1 MNARAGLPAYAELH
15 CLSHFSFQ
23 RGASH
28 PAELV
33 ERACQLGY
41 SALAIT
47 DECSLAGV
55 VRAHAALK
63 DIVRQAVV
71 NDRIVPT
78 LQLLIGSEF
87 TVQPAVDDP
96 QGLPFKLVVLAC
108 NRDGYGH
115 LSEFI
120 TRLRRN
126 SPKGQYR
133 LDIDQITA
141 DALTECV
148 MLVVPPR
155 PCTTSALHRL
165 AQWAASLF
173 KDKVWIAVELL
184 SAWDDT
190 EWLAQLRDTSEA
202 SGVPLVAAGDVH
214 FHVRSRKPLQDVMAA
229 VRVGKPVAEC
239 GFELQPNAE
248 RHLRSRMRVARH
260 YPPDLLAATLEVAS
274 QCKFN
279 LGQLSYDYP
288 QELVPAG
295 ETPTSHL
302 RRLTSAGLRRRYDQR
317 PPPPYRVLRQIIKE
331 LRLIQQLDYE
341 KFFLTVEDIVRHA
354 RNEGILCQGRGS
366 AANSAVCYM
375 LGVTEVD
382 PSESSLLFERFLS
395 KERNEPPDID
405 VDFEHQRREEVIQ
418 YLYGK
423 YGRHRTALAA
433 TVISYRTRSA
443 VRDVGKAL
451 GFDPGTID
459 ALAKSHQWW
468 ESREALNLR
477 LLEMGIDPDTP
488 AFQQWLALTQ
498 QLVGTPRHLSQHVG
512 GFVIAADSLGRLVP
526 VENAAMKD
534 RTVIQW
540 DKDDLEALG
549 LLKVDVLALG
559 MLSAIKH
566 SLAFISQRTGRTWA
580 MQDIP
585 KEDPETYQMIQ
596 QADTI
601 GVFQI
606 ESRAQMSMLPR
617 LRPARFYDLV
627 VQVAIVRPGP
637 IQGGMVHPYLKARKE
652 KKPAPYPKL
661 LHKALD
667 RTLGVPIF
675 QEQVM
680 QIVIDGA
687 GFTPG
692 QADQLRRAMAA
703 WKRKGGLE
711 PFRDRVIEGLVVST
725 GDRPFAENIFEMI
738 KGFGE
743 YGFPESHA
751 VGFAKLAYIS
761 SWLKCHEPAAFLAG
775 LLNAQPM
782 GFYSPRQLVRDAQR
796 HGVEVHP
803 IDVTH
808 SEIGATLEAI
818 DKGSFSHLLRD
829 NRPQRVRLGLALV
842 SGLGSAAAQRIVDAR
857 HQQPFANVDDLARRA
872 QLDQSDLRHLAAAD
886 ALQSLAGHR
895 RQQVWEAA
903 ARHKAPPLLREAPVH
918 EQILLLPAAPEAD
931 EITIDYAATG
941 LTLRRHPLAL
951 LRDELTRRRL
961 HSAAALQSLDNGKP
975 ARACGLVTMRQQ
987 PETAKGTIFVSIEDE
1002 TGSVNVVVWSSVRD
1016 QCRAALLQSQL
1027 LAVHGTWQ
1035 NVDGVCN
1042 LVAHHLENL
1051 TPLLQGLSIHSRN
1064 FH

>member
-55 VRAHAALK
+55 VRAHVALK

-71 NDRIVPT
+71 NDRIVPK

-87 TVQPAVDDP
+87 TVQPAADDP

-108 NRDGYGH
+108 SRDGYGH

-133 LDIDQITA
+133 LDIDQIMA
-141 DALTECV
+141 DALAECV

-155 PCTTSALHRL
+155 PCSSEALRKL
-165 AQWAASLF
+165 ANWAANLF
-173 KDKVWIAVELL
+173 KGSAWIAVEML
-184 SAWDDT
+184 SAWDDI
-190 EWLAQLRDTSEA
+190 EWLAQLRAASQA
-202 SGVPLVAAGDVH
+202 SGLPLVASGDVH
-214 FHVRSRKPLQDVMAA
+214 FHVRSRKPLQDVMTA
-229 VRVGKPVAEC
+229 VRLGKPVTDC

-248 RHLRSRMRVARH
+248 RHLRSRMRLARH
-260 YPPDLLAATLEVAS
+260 YAPDLLTATLDVAGRCS
-274 QCKFN
+274 FN

-288 QELVPAG
+288 QELVPPG
-295 ETPTSHL
+295 ETPTSYL
-302 RRLTSAGLRRRYDQR
+302 RKLTLAGLGRRYADKPLAYSVKR
-317 PPPPYRVLRQIIKE
+317 LIAKE
-331 LRLIQQLDYE
+331 LRLISHLGYE

-354 RNEGILCQGRGS
+354 RNEKILCQGRGS

-418 YLYGK
+418 YLYTK

-451 GFDPGTID
+451 GFDAETID

-477 LLEMGIDPDTP
+477 LLEMGINPDTP
-488 AFQQWLALTQ
+488 ALQQWLALTQ

-526 VENAAMKD
+526 VENAAMKN

-566 SLAFISQRTGRTWA
+566 SLAFISQRTGKTMQ

-585 KEDPETYQMIQ
+585 KEDPDTYQMIQ

-617 LRPARFYDLV
+617 LKPKEFYDLV

-637 IQGGMVHPYLKARKE
+637 IQGGMVHPYLQARKTGE
-652 KKPAPYPKL
+652 PAPYPSKL
-661 LHKALD
+661 APALS
-667 RTLGVPIF
+667 RTKGVPIF

-680 QIVIDGA
+680 QIVIMGA

-692 QADQLRRAMAA
+692 EADQLRRSMAA

-711 PFRDRVIEGLVVST
+711 SYEARIVEGIAINLQDRAFGE
-725 GDRPFAENIFEMI
+725 RIFEMI

-808 SEIGATLEAI
+808 SEIGATLETI
-818 DKGSFSHLLRD
+818 DQDSFSHALRD
-829 NRPQRVRLGLALV
+829 DRPQRVRLGLALV

-857 HQQPFANVDDLARRA
+857 QQQPFANVDDLARRA

-961 HSAAALQSLDNGKP
+961 HSAAALQGLDNGKP

>member
-1 MNARAGLPAYAELH
+1 MTADRPALPAYAELH

-33 ERACQLGY
+33 ERACRLGY

-55 VRAHAALK
+55 VRAHAVLPELQALHLRTDK
-63 DIVRQAVV
+63 P
-71 NDRIVPT
+71 VPT
-78 LQLLIGSEF
+78 LKLLIGSEF
-87 TVQPAVDDP
+87 TVHPAIDDLDGP
-96 QGLPFKLVVLAC
+96 IFKLVVLAC
-108 NRDGYGH
+108 TRNGYGH

-120 TRLRRN
+120 TLLRRD
-126 SPKGQYR
+126 SPKGQYHLR
-133 LDIDQITA
+133 IDQITA
-141 DALTECV
+141 EALTDCV
-148 MLVVPPR
+148 LLLVPPR
-155 PCTTSALHRL
+155 PCSPEMLNQLGT
-165 AQWAASLF
+165 WAAGLF
-173 KDKVWIAVELL
+173 AGRLWLAAELL

-190 EWLAQLRDTSEA
+190 EWLAQLRAA
-202 SGVPLVAAGDVH
+202 SQATGLPLVAAGDVH
-214 FHVRSRKPLQDVMAA
+214 FHVRSRKPLQDVMTA

-239 GFELQPNAE
+239 GLELQPNAE
-248 RHLRSRMRVARH
+248 RHLRSRMRLARH
-260 YPPDLLAATLEVAS
+260 YPPDLLAATLDVAAR
-274 QCKFN
+274 CKFS
-279 LGQLSYDYP
+279 LKELKYDYP
-288 QELVPAG
+288 QELVPPG

-302 RRLTSAGLRRRYDQR
+302 RHLTSAGLRRRYKDR
-317 PPPPYRVLRQIIKE
+317 TPPPYRVLRQLIKE
-331 LRLIQQLDYE
+331 LRLIQHLGFE

-354 RNEGILCQGRGS
+354 REEKILCQGRGS

-382 PSESSLLFERFLS
+382 PSQSKLLFERFLS
-395 KERNEPPDID
+395 KEREEYPDID

-433 TVISYRTRSA
+433 TVITYRTRSA

-451 GFDPGTID
+451 GFDADTVD

-468 ESREALNLR
+468 ESREALDLR
-477 LLEMGIDPDTP
+477 LREMGIAPDTTTV
-488 AFQQWLALTQ
+488 QQWLALTQ

-526 VENAAMKD
+526 VENAAMEG

-580 MQDIP
+580 MQDVP
-585 KEDPETYQMIQ
+585 PEDPDTYAMIQ
-596 QADTI
+596 QADTV

-617 LRPARFYDLV
+617 LRPKEFYDLV
-627 VQVAIVRPGP
+627 VQVSIVRPGP
-637 IQGGMVHPYLKARKE
+637 IQGGMVHPYLKARKDG
-652 KKPAPYPKL
+652 AADYPKIL
-661 LHKALD
+661 RNALE

-687 GFTPG
+687 GFTAG

-711 PFRDRVIEGLVVST
+711 PFRDRVIEGLTLST
-725 GDRPFAENIFEMI
+725 GDRPFAESIFEMI

-761 SWLKCHEPAAFLAG
+761 SWLKCHEPAAFLGG

-782 GFYSPRQLVRDAQR
+782 GFYSRDAQR

-803 IDVTH
+803 IDVVH
-808 SEIGATLEAI
+808 SDIGATLETI
-818 DKGSFSHLLRD
+818 DKDSFSHTLRD
-829 NRPQRVRLGLALV
+829 DRPQRVRLGLTLV
-842 SGLGSAAAQRIVDAR
+842 SGLGAKAAQRIVDAR
-857 HQQPFANVDDLARRA
+857 QQQPFTSVDDLARRA
-872 QLDQSDLRHLAAAD
+872 QLDQADLRHLAAAD

-903 ARHKAPPLLREAPVH
+903 ARHRAPPLLREAPVH
-918 EQILLLPAAPEAD
+918 EQALLLPAAPEAD
-931 EITIDYAATG
+931 EINIDYAATG

-951 LRDELTRRRL
+951 LRDELTQRKL
-961 HSAAALQSLDNGKP
+961 QSAAALQALDNGKP
-975 ARACGLVTMRQQ
+975 ARTCGLVTMRQQ
-987 PETAKGTIFVSIEDE
+987 PPTAKGTLFVSIEDE
-1002 TGSVNVVVWSSVRD
+1002 TGSVNVVVWHSVRD
-1016 QCRAALLQSQL
+1016 NCRTALLQSQL

-1035 NVDGVCN
+1035 NVEGVCN
-1042 LVAHHLENL
+1042 LVAHHLEDL
-1051 TPLLQGLSIHSRN
+1051 TPLLQGLSIHSRD

>member
-1 MNARAGLPAYAELH
+1 MDRHALPAYAELH

-55 VRAHAALK
+55 VRAHAVLPELQALHLRTDK
-63 DIVRQAVV
+63 P
-71 NDRIVPT
+71 VPT
-78 LQLLIGSEF
+78 LKLLIGSEF
-87 TVQPAVDDP
+87 TVHPAADEP
-96 QGLPFKLVVLAC
+96 EGPIFKLVVLAC
-108 NRDGYGH
+108 KREGYGN

-120 TRLRRN
+120 TLLRRD
-126 SPKGQYR
+126 SPKGQYYLR
-133 LDIDQITA
+133 IDQITA
-141 DALTECV
+141 GALADCV
-148 MLVVPPR
+148 LLLVPPR
-155 PCTTSALHRL
+155 PCSTEVLNRL
-165 AQWAASLF
+165 GGWAARLF
-173 KDKVWIAVELL
+173 AGRLWLAAELL

-190 EWLAQLRDTSEA
+190 EWLAQLRAA
-202 SGVPLVAAGDVH
+202 SQATGLPLVASGDVH
-214 FHVRSRKPLQDVMAA
+214 FHVRSRKPLQDVMTA

-239 GFELQPNAE
+239 GLALQPNAE
-248 RHLRSRMRVARH
+248 RHLRSRMRLARH
-260 YPPDLLAATLEVAS
+260 YPPDLLAATLDVAARC
-274 QCKFN
+274 QFN
-279 LGQLSYDYP
+279 LKELKYEYP
-288 QELVPAG
+288 QELVPPG

-302 RRLTSAGLRRRYDQR
+302 RQLTKAGLLRRYGHKGGT
-317 PPPPYRVLRQIIKE
+317 PANVLYQIDKE
-331 LRLIQQLDYE
+331 LDLIRQLKYE
-341 KFFLTVEDIVRHA
+341 KFFLTVEDIVQHA
-354 RNEGILCQGRGS
+354 QGKGILCQGRGS
-366 AANSAVCYM
+366 AANSAVCYA

-382 PSESSLLFERFLS
+382 PKGGHLLFERFLS
-395 KERNEPPDID
+395 TERHEPPDID
-405 VDFEHQRREEVIQ
+405 VDFEHQRREDVIQ
-418 YLYGK
+418 YLYKK

-433 TVISYRTRSA
+433 TVITYRTRSA

-451 GFDPGTID
+451 GFDADTVD

-468 ESREALNLR
+468 ESREALDLR
-477 LLEMGIDPDTP
+477 LREMGIDPDTP
-488 AFQQWLALTQ
+488 TVQQWLALTQ

-526 VENAAMKD
+526 VENAAMEG

-566 SLAFISQRTGRTWA
+566 ALAFISQRTGRTWA
-580 MQDIP
+580 MQDVP
-585 KEDPETYQMIQ
+585 PEDPDTYAMIQ

-617 LRPARFYDLV
+617 LRPKEFYDLV
-627 VQVAIVRPGP
+627 VQVSIVRPGP
-637 IQGGMVHPYLKARKE
+637 IQGGMVHPYLQARKTGVH
-652 KKPAPYPKL
+652 APYPSKL
-661 LHKALD
+661 APALS
-667 RTLGVPIF
+667 RTMGVPIF

-680 QIVIDGA
+680 QIVIMGA

-692 QADQLRRAMAA
+692 EADQLRRSMAA

-711 PFRDRVIEGLVVST
+711 KYEARIVEGIAINLQDRAFGE
-725 GDRPFAENIFEMI
+725 RIFEMI

-761 SWLKCHEPAAFLAG
+761 SWLKRHEPAAFLAG

-803 IDVTH
+803 VDVVH
-808 SEIGATLEAI
+808 SDLGATLETI
-818 DKGSFSHLLRD
+818 DQDSLSRALRD
-829 NRPQRVRLGLALV
+829 DRPQRVRLGLGLV
-842 SGLGSAAAQRIVDAR
+842 SGLGAKAAQRIVEAR
-857 HQQPFANVDDLARRA
+857 QQQPFASVDDLARRA
-872 QLDQSDLRHLAAAD
+872 QLDQADLRHLAAAD

-895 RQQVWEAA
+895 RQQVWEAT
-903 ARHKAPPLLREAPVH
+903 ARHRAPPLLREAPVH
-918 EQILLLPAAPEAD
+918 EQALLLPAAPEAD
-931 EITIDYAATG
+931 EINIDYAATG

-951 LRDELTRRRL
+951 LRDELTQRRL
-961 HSAAALQSLDNGKP
+961 LSATALQTLANGKP

-987 PETAKGTIFVSIEDE
+987 PPTAKGTLFVSIEDE
-1002 TGSVNVVVWSSVRD
+1002 TGSVNVVVWHSVRD
-1016 QCRAALLQSQL
+1016 NCRSALLQSQL

-1042 LVAHHLENL
+1042 LVAHHLEDL
-1051 TPLLQGLSIHSRN
+1051 TPLLQGLSIHSRD